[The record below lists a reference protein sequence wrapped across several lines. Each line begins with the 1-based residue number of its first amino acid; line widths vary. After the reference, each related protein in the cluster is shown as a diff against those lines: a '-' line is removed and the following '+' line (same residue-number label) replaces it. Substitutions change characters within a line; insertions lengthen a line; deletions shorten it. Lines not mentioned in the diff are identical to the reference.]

1 MGRLV
6 LALMVVACT
15 LPISTVVN
23 YVVPDPYMDE
33 IFHVPQAQRYC
44 KGDFN
49 TWDPMITTL
58 PGLYYASLAYIAPL
72 FPGMQWTG
80 KARSFQEACS
90 TAILR
95 SVNIS
100 LAIICALLF
109 YDIIIELRPETNAKS
124 AIRQA
129 FVLSLYPLH
138 WFFTFLFYTDVGSTT
153 AVMAM
158 YLACIKR
165 SYWLSALLGSLAI
178 IFRQTNIVWVAFV
191 ACMGVLDYL
200 DKFSRKTNLLTKAD
214 TLVESETDTSVLNKR
229 FVHARLKNRRN
240 VNSNKIANNAVSE
253 ENLNQSKDSE
263 CSGVLGE
270 LQVLA
275 YRIWCEKWGILTNFY
290 PFLLVAFAFL
300 AFVIHNGS
308 IVVGAKEAH
317 SVSPHFAQI
326 LYFGLASAV
335 AMAPVH
341 FNLSKVA
348 VLCQSFREERT
359 KFLVLFLAALIS
371 ALLSVQ
377 FFSLA
382 HPYLLADN
390 RHYPFYIWRKVIQ
403 AHWLMKYLLTPLYVY
418 SWWSIFNTLGKSRQK
433 VWIIIFFF
441 AAAGVVVP
449 APLIEFRYYTIPF
462 YFIILHAEI
471 DDRCWIL
478 IGMQY
483 IIVNLFAIA
492 LFLFKPFHWDHES
505 GLQRFMW

>member
-6 LALMVVACT
+6 LALMVVACA
-15 LPISTVVN
+15 LPISTLLN

-49 TWDPMITTL
+49 SWDPMITTL
-58 PGLYYASLAYIAPL
+58 PGLYYVSLVYIAPL
-72 FPGMQWTG
+72 FPGMQWIG
-80 KARSFQEACS
+80 KAGSFQEACS

-95 SVNIS
+95 SVNIP

-109 YDIIIELRPETNAKS
+109 YNIIIELRPEANAKS

-158 YLACIKR
+158 YLACIKK
-165 SYWLSALLGSLAI
+165 SYWLSALLGCLAI
-178 IFRQTNIVWVAFV
+178 VFRQTNIVWMAFV

-200 DKFSRKTNLLTKAD
+200 DKFGGKTNLLMKTD
-214 TLVESETDTSVLNKR
+214 TLIESKTDSCVLNKKI
-229 FVHARLKNRRN
+229 VQASLKNRRN
-240 VNSNKIANNAVSE
+240 VNSNKIANKTVPE
-253 ENLNQSKDSE
+253 ENLHQSKDSE

-270 LQVLA
+270 LEVLA
-275 YRIWCEKWGILTNFY
+275 YRLWCKKWGILITFF
-290 PFLLVAFAFL
+290 PFLLVAFGFL
-300 AFVIHNGS
+300 SFVIYNGS

-317 SVSPHFAQI
+317 VVSPHFAQI

-359 KFLVLFLAALIS
+359 KFLVLCLSALI
-371 ALLSVQ
+371 AGLVFVH

-418 SWWSIFNTLGKSRQK
+418 SWWSIFNTLGKTRQK
-433 VWIIIFFF
+433 SWIFVFFF
-441 AAAGVVVP
+441 AAAGVLVP

-462 YFIILHAEI
+462 YFIILHAQI
-471 DDRCWIL
+471 DDRAWIL

-483 IIVNLFAIA
+483 IIVNLFAIS

>member
-1 MGRLV
+1 
-6 LALMVVACT
+6 
-15 LPISTVVN
+15 
-23 YVVPDPYMDE
+23 
-33 IFHVPQAQRYC
+33 
-44 KGDFN
+44 
-49 TWDPMITTL
+49 
-58 PGLYYASLAYIAPL
+58 
-72 FPGMQWTG
+72 
-80 KARSFQEACS
+80 
-90 TAILR
+90 
-95 SVNIS
+95 
-100 LAIICALLF
+100 
-109 YDIIIELRPETNAKS
+109 
-124 AIRQA
+124 
-129 FVLSLYPLH
+129 
-138 WFFTFLFYTDVGSTT
+138 
-153 AVMAM
+153 MAM

-240 VNSNKIANNAVSE
+240 VNSNKIANNAVAE

-275 YRIWCEKWGILTNFY
+275 YRIWCEKRGILTNFY
-290 PFLLVAFAFL
+290 PFLLVAFSFL

-317 SVSPHFAQI
+317 PVSPHFAQI

-359 KFLVLFLAALIS
+359 KFLVLLLAALIS

-492 LFLFKPFHWDHES
+492 LFLFKPFHWDHDS